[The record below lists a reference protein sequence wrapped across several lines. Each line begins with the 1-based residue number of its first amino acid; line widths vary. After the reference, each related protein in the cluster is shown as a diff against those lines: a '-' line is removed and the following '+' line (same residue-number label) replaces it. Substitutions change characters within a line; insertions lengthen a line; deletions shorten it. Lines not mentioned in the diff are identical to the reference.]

1 MVKNIKNDLVE
12 FEYDGGTL
20 VRFFK
25 RYRYI
30 SSENVDLL
38 CCGESGQSVG
48 GFVSVLDRPVRFK
61 SRDLERFMV

>member
-25 RYRYI
+25 RYRYV
-30 SSENVDLL
+30 SSYDM
-38 CCGESGQSVG
+38 G
-48 GFVSVLDRPVRFK
+48 GFVGVLDRPVMYKPVR
-61 SRDLERFMV
+61 LERFMV